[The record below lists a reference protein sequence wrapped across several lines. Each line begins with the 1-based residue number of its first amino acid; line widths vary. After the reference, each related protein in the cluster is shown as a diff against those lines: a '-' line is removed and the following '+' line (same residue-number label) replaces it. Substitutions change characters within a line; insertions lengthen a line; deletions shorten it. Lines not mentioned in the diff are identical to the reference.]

1 MKHLITCHLKGGELE
16 ACVNYNN
23 KWSSPEFILPR
34 NSKLLH
40 VASQNCLFHTVTAGL
55 ISDPFCFDWNTIWLA
70 FHERLRLG
78 PISKSLADGY
88 CWTNPPVA
96 CWGAVRWY
104 VISAPNLQ
112 SCCPKTPTG
121 TSISLAV
128 ESQSLFLS
136 LVASIC
142 LIGGSCAYVET
153 ECLGFVVRAPDWFLL
168 IILSVSWYFQ
178 LSLFVSWYSVVF
190 SPSRF

>member
-1 MKHLITCHLKGGELE
+1 MSLKRRKLE

-23 KWSSPEFILPR
+23 KWTTLEFILPR
-34 NSKLLH
+34 NSKLLL
-40 VASQNCLFHTVTAGL
+40 VATQNCWFHTVTAGL

-78 PISKSLADGY
+78 FISKSLADWY
-88 CWTNPPVA
+88 

-121 TSISLAV
+121 TSLSLAV

-153 ECLGFVVRAPDWFLL
+153 ECFGFVVRAPDWFLL
-168 IILSVSWYFQ
+168 IILSVSWYF
-178 LSLFVSWYSVVF
+178 
-190 SPSRF
+190 